1 MSNELAPQNSTAI
14 LDTQMRYA
22 EVLAQSE
29 LVPQAYRGKPAN
41 CLLAIGLGQ
50 SMGLSPSE
58 ALMRI
63 DVIQGKATASAEL
76 VASNVRRA
84 GHKLRLEVNQN
95 PPAARCVIVRADD
108 PDYEHVVI
116 RDEAWAKQMGL
127 SSKDNYKKQPA
138 TMLGWRAITAC
149 ARQACPEA
157 LYGVTYTADEMLD
170 ASPSRPS
177 RHTATRQAPAISAA
191 DFGMP
196 DATGEEPAVDTAT
209 GEVIEEQA

>member
-1 MSNELAPQNSTAI
+1 MSNELAPQQTNA
-14 LDTQMRYA
+14 LDVQMRYA

-58 ALMRI
+58 SLMRI

-95 PPAARCVIVRADD
+95 PPAARAVIVRADD

-127 SSKDNYKKQPA
+127 SSKDNYRKQPA
-138 TMLGWRAITAC
+138 TMLGWRAVTAC

-157 LYGVTYTADEMLD
+157 LYGVAYSADEIQID
-170 ASPSRPS
+170 GARTN
-177 RHTATRQAPAISAA
+177 RHTATRHTPEISAA

-196 DATGEEPAVDTAT
+196 DAADDEPAVDTAT
-209 GEVIEEQA
+209 GQVIEEQA